1 MYEKSKIPFSYM
13 QYAYS
18 VKRAYRGTKPKESL
32 RWRYSSLR
40 MYIYL
45 FGCHMG
51 SLVIYQLTFLCM
63 CPISQSLLLQDQL
76 TKEILKGNVFCGS
89 SEQPINFQPS
99 YKFDINTNNYDT
111 SEKQRI
117 PSWTV
122 SLHPFIH
129 PPTHPSFHPPT
140 HPPTYPFT
148 THAVICRIVSCLSQT
163 ETVRWLV

>member
-1 MYEKSKIPFSYM
+1 
-13 QYAYS
+13 
-18 VKRAYRGTKPKESL
+18 
-32 RWRYSSLR
+32 

-76 TKEILKGNVFCGS
+76 TKEILKGNVFCGF

-129 PPTHPSFHPPT
+129 PPTHPFIHPPT
-140 HPPTYPFT
+140 HPFIHPHIHLSIHPHIHLS
-148 THAVICRIVSCLSQT
+148 THTSIFPSTHTSTHLSIYNSCCDL
-163 ETVRWLV
+163 